1 MILLK
6 SPKEVEK
13 IRAACKI
20 VRETLDLLKRK
31 IKPGISTKDVN
42 EIGEEYIYSKK
53 AIPAFKGYMGYP
65 AGVCT
70 SINSEV
76 VHGIP
81 SDRRL
86 NDGDIISLDVGVLL
100 DGYFGDAARTFA
112 VSKNVSDDA
121 KRLIRTTKECLD
133 EAIRAARAGNRLH
146 DISYAVQHHAES
158 AGYSVVRQFVGHGIG
173 ANLHEEPQ
181 IPNFGRP
188 NTGIELKDGMVL
200 AIEPMVNVGDW
211 RVEVLEDGWTAV
223 TADGSLSA
231 HFENTVYIS
240 KEKVEVLT

>member
-1 MILLK
+1 MIFLK
-6 SPKEVEK
+6 SPNEVEK

-20 VRETLDLLKRK
+20 VRETLDLLETK
-31 IKPGISTKDVN
+31 IRPGISTKEIN

-81 SDRRL
+81 SIRCL
-86 NDGDIISLDVGVLL
+86 NEDDIISLDVGVLL
-100 DGYFGDAARTFA
+100 NGYFGDAARTFA
-112 VSKNVSDDA
+112 VSGSVSSEA
-121 KRLIRTTKECLD
+121 KKLIQTTKECLD
-133 EAIRAARAGNRLH
+133 KAIQEARAGNRLH
-146 DISYAVQHHAES
+146 DISYAVQHHAET

-188 NTGIELKDGMVL
+188 NTGVELKAGMVL
-200 AIEPMVNVGDW
+200 AIEPMVNAGNW
-211 RVEVLEDGWTAV
+211 QVEVLEDGWTAV

-240 KEKVEVLT
+240 EKKVEILT